1 MVKNTLK
8 PLYLLGVLAILIGIA
23 CSAGGGAP
31 AEPTQPPTA
40 TTAAPVVPTE
50 KPAEPTEKPVETQA
64 PPTETPA
71 ETQPP
76 KADSGAVSNL
86 QDVKNAVIQVE
97 AQGTFVDP
105 EVGLMLNTAGR
116 GSGFIIDPS
125 GIAVTNNHV
134 VTGAALLKV
143 WVQGE
148 DDPRNAKV
156 LGVSECSDLAL
167 IDIEGDGF
175 DYLSWYDGSIDPG
188 MDMYVAG
195 FPLGDPEYS
204 LTKGIISKAKANGET
219 SWASVDSVVEYDA
232 TTNPGNSGGPVIT
245 PDGKVIAIHYAG
257 DASSRQ
263 AFGISEVVAQKVI
276 DELKSGDNVDTIGVN
291 GQAVSSEDGTLT
303 GIWVSSV
310 QSGSPADQAGIQPG
324 DILTMME
331 NLVLATDGSMSQ
343 YCDILRSHKQGD
355 TLSVQVLRW
364 PTQEV
369 LEGQLNGREMAVVGT
384 AVGDQGTS
392 TGTTTGSALYN
403 PDASQSGDYILSTEF
418 DDTEGWYAFTVPDGG
433 DYEATYDNS
442 RVYIQANDAY
452 SNVYLVYD
460 AFLPADVRVDSFVEL
475 VQGTNKNNISLICR
489 ASDEGWYEFS
499 MHTGGYWYIWK
510 YEGGEYTELKRGASR
525 AINMQKATNELTATC
540 IGTEL
545 TFYVNGTELG
555 SVRDNRFKDDGQ
567 VGVSVSTFDIPEVGV
582 EFDWFTA
589 SVP

>member
-1 MVKNTLK
+1 MVKSTLK
-8 PLYLLGVLAILIGIA
+8 PLYLMGVLVILIGMA

-31 AEPTQPPTA
+31 TEPPQPPPA
-40 TTAAPVVPTE
+40 KTAAPVVPTE
-50 KPAEPTEKPVETQA
+50 KPVEPTQKPVETQA
-64 PPTETPA
+64 PPAETPA

-76 KADSGAVSNL
+76 EAASGAVNKL
-86 QDVKNAVIQVE
+86 QDVKKAVIQIE

-105 EVGLMLNTAGR
+105 EVGLMLNSAGR

-134 VTGAALLKV
+134 VTGAALLRV
-143 WVQGE
+143 WVEGE
-148 DDPRNAKV
+148 ENPRNAKV

-175 DYLSWYDGSIDPG
+175 DYLSWYDGTIDPG

-263 AFGISEVVAQKVI
+263 AFGISEVVAKNVI
-276 DELKSGDNVDTIGVN
+276 DQLKSGENVDTIGVN

-310 QSGSPADQAGIQPG
+310 QSGSPADKAGIQSG
-324 DILTMME
+324 DIITMME

-343 YCDILRSHKQGD
+343 YCDILRSHKKGD

-369 LEGQLNGREMAVVGT
+369 MEGQLNGREMAVVGT
-384 AVGDQGTS
+384 AVGDQGTT
-392 TGTTTGSALYN
+392 TGTTTGSAVYN
-403 PDASQSGDYILSTEF
+403 PDASQSGDTILSTEF
-418 DDTEGWYAFTVPDGG
+418 DDTEGWYAFTEPADG

-442 RVYIQANDAY
+442 RVYIQANDTY

-460 AFLPADVRVDSFVEL
+460 PFLPADVRIDSFVEL

-489 ASDEGWYEFS
+489 ASDQGWYEFS

-525 AINMQKATNELTATC
+525 AINMQKATNTLTATC

-545 TFYVNGTELG
+545 TFSVNGTELG

-567 VGVSVSTFDIPEVGV
+567 VGISVSTFDIPQVGI
-582 EFDWFTA
+582 EFDWFVA